1 MQIKKKSVSSV
12 IIDVLACYDET
23 GKSEMQD
30 LCLFMYLGPENQWC
44 EDPIGIAPFIICLFF
59 KRIIPLMSSF
69 RHY

>member
-30 LCLFMYLGPENQWC
+30 LCLFMYLGPEHQWC
-44 EDPIGIAPFIICLFF
+44 EDPIGIALFIIF
-59 KRIIPLMSSF
+59 
-69 RHY
+69 